1 MEAKNSI
8 NFVNTEEDK
17 GIFVSTID
25 SIPNHEII
33 EYLGIVFGITVR
45 SRGLGGRCIG
55 GCEACVGGEV
65 SAFTTSSIEAR
76 NDAINRLC
84 NEVRARG
91 GNAVIGVRFDSS
103 RSGQDS
109 SMTDIVA
116 YGTAVKVRPIDK

>member
-1 MEAKNSI
+1 LEAKNSI